1 MTVPAGHAFS
11 ANAGGWQS
19 AAGAAGHSPFGSFGS
34 SNTQATQSGALSN
47 FHVQHAVNHAFLGAA
62 AASAN
67 SNDLNLASSKQT
79 FLADNL
85 ANFHDLTILVGG
97 TREVITSDSRLTA
110 AEVVA
115 AQQVLTGGTQTI
127 RLNSSGT
134 AIGGTVTLNNNL
146 LTALDSSVGGSIGS
160 LTISHGVKV
169 IDTLSQLSL
178 SGYLSNYGSILTA
191 ATTPGATDTISAAS
205 IFNAAGGA
213 ISSYTGAAGG
223 LFSADAIL
231 NALTSVTNYGTI
243 SSAGNLTINAPVVY
257 NV

>member
-1 MTVPAGHAFS
+1 MVNSYEPVTSAYTSRQRVVCATLGLASSISVSTSAAMANVPVPTPHAAPSAWPSHMTVPAGHAFS
-11 ANAGGWQS
+11 ANAAGWQS
-19 AAGAAGHSPFGSFGS
+19 AAGAGGHSPFGSFGS
-34 SNTQATQSGALSN
+34 ANTQATQNGALSN

-97 TREVITSDSRLTA
+97 TREVITSGSRLTA

-160 LTISHGVKV
+160 LT
-169 IDTLSQLSL
+169 
-178 SGYLSNYGSILTA
+178 
-191 ATTPGATDTISAAS
+191 
-205 IFNAAGGA
+205 
-213 ISSYTGAAGG
+213 
-223 LFSADAIL
+223 
-231 NALTSVTNYGTI
+231 
-243 SSAGNLTINAPVVY
+243 
-257 NV
+257 